1 MPRPT
6 RPKRPRRSSRKA
18 RAATP
23 APVRQPAVIYARV
36 SSREQEREGYSIPA
50 QLDLLRAYAD
60 KNNLDVLE
68 EYVDVET
75 AKRTG
80 RTNFTKMMSRLR
92 KAKGTPPVVLVEK
105 TDRLYR
111 NLKDWISVDALKVAV
126 HLVKEGVVLSEDSRS
141 SEKFIHGIKVLMAK
155 NYVDNLSEEVKKGL
169 TQKACDGHW
178 PSAAPVGYV
187 NRRENGRGRIAL
199 DPDKAM
205 LIRSLFELYDTGD
218 WSLQK
223 LSRYAKEVGLR
234 GGRGGQLYA
243 SSVRTILRNPLYAGK
258 FYWADELY
266 EGKDPK
272 LISWEL
278 YMRVQDRMDGNT
290 VARPRCRQFAYGGLI
305 TCGHCGAAITM
316 EIKKEKYIY
325 YRCSQLCEAKAYVRE
340 EVIHRQY
347 LEIVGKLQMSDALAK
362 TLGRHMR
369 EQQGIIEDDI
379 RAKMT
384 AAHRRLDRLGR
395 LIEAAYEDK
404 LEGRIT
410 AEFFQEK
417 REGWERQRREAA
429 RDIERLT
436 RVSAKTMDQA
446 VALVELSRRAYDV
459 LSRRPPL
466 EQAPMLELLLSNSFL
481 TGDRLTVEWREP
493 FGILAS
499 RPDGEGGEFSEN
511 GGGEG
516 GCTKWLDGCV

>member
-1 MPRPT
+1 M
-6 RPKRPRRSSRKA
+6 
-18 RAATP
+18 
-23 APVRQPAVIYARV
+23 
-36 SSREQEREGYSIPA
+36 
-50 QLDLLRAYAD
+50 
-60 KNNLDVLE
+60 
-68 EYVDVET
+68 
-75 AKRTG
+75 
-80 RTNFTKMMSRLR
+80 
-92 KAKGTPPVVLVEK
+92 
-105 TDRLYR
+105 
-111 NLKDWISVDALKVAV
+111 
-126 HLVKEGVVLSEDSRS
+126 
-141 SEKFIHGIKVLMAK
+141 
-155 NYVDNLSEEVKKGL
+155 GL
-169 TQKACDGHW
+169 NQKASDGYW
-178 PSAAPVGYV
+178 PSSAPVGYL
-187 NRRENGRGRIAL
+187 NGRVDGRKRIAL

-205 LIRSLFELYDTGD
+205 LIRSLFELYDTGE

-243 SSVRTILRNPLYAGK
+243 SSIRTILRNPLYAGK

-272 LISWEL
+272 LITWEL
-278 YMRVQDRMDGNT
+278 YLRVQERLEGNT
-290 VARPRCRQFAYGGLI
+290 VARPRYRQFAYSGLL

-316 EIKKEKYIY
+316 EKKKEKYIY

-340 EVIHRQY
+340 EVIERQY
-347 LEIVGKLQMSDALAK
+347 LEIVSKLQMSDDLAK
-362 TLGRHMR
+362 ALGRHMR

-379 RAKMT
+379 RSKM
-384 AAHRRLDRLGR
+384 AAANRRLDRLGR

-417 REGWERQRREAA
+417 RDGWERQRREAA

-446 VALVELSRRAYDV
+446 IALLELSRRAYAV

-466 EQAPMLELLLSNSFL
+466 EQPPMLELLISNSFL

-493 FGILAS
+493 FGTLAS
-499 RPDGEGGEFSEN
+499 RPPGEGAKFGEN
-511 GGGEG
+511 DAGG
-516 GCTKWLDGCV
+516 DGCSEWLLGCV